1 MLDYTERINSVL
13 DQALGASPGDTS
25 ERLVAAMRYSVLG
38 GGKRIRAR
46 LVYAT
51 GHTLGLPDAQLDA
64 LAAAVECIHA
74 YSLVHDDLPAMD
86 DDDLR
91 RGQPTTHIA
100 FDPVTAILAGD
111 ALQARAFEL
120 LVCDPPLDAAPAAR
134 VQLVRLLAEAAGA
147 SGMVSGQ
154 MRDMTAE
161 GQQLTQAELEQIHA
175 QKTGA
180 LLRACVLMPAA
191 LSPDVSAGA
200 HAALDRFATRI
211 GLAFQVRDDV
221 IDIESSTATL
231 GKTQGADA
239 DHGKATYPALMGLD
253 AAKAYAERLVDEACT
268 ALQTIGGNTGELES
282 IAHAIVE
289 RRS

>member
-1 MLDYTERINSVL
+1 MGDHRQRINSVL
-13 DQALGASPGDTS
+13 DRALDDSPGNTS
-25 ERLVAAMRYSVLG
+25 DRLVRAMRYSVLG

-46 LVYAT
+46 LIYAT
-51 GHTLGLPDAQLDA
+51 GHTLALPDAQLDA
-64 LAAAVECIHA
+64 PAAAVECIHA
-74 YSLVHDDLPAMD
+74 YSLVHDDLPSMD

-91 RGQPTTHIA
+91 RGQPTTHIT
-100 FDPVTAILAGD
+100 FDPATAILAGD
-111 ALQARAFEL
+111 ALQTRAFEL
-120 LVCDPPLDAAPAAR
+120 LVRDTALDAEPAVR
-134 VQLVRLLAEAAGA
+134 IELVRLLSEAAGVR
-147 SGMVSGQ
+147 GMVSGQ
-154 MRDMTAE
+154 MRDMAAE
-161 GQQLTQAELEQIHA
+161 GQQLTQAELERIHA

-191 LSPDVSAGA
+191 LCPDCAAGT

-268 ALQTIGGNTGELES
+268 SLQDIDADTGELES

>member
-1 MLDYTERINSVL
+1 MGDYRQRINSVL
-13 DQALGASPGDTS
+13 DRALDDSPGNTS
-25 ERLVAAMRYSVLG
+25 ERLVQAMRYSVLG

-46 LVYAT
+46 LIYAT
-51 GHTLGLPDAQLDA
+51 GHTLALPDTQLDA
-64 LAAAVECIHA
+64 PAAAVECIHA
-74 YSLVHDDLPAMD
+74 YSLVHDDLPSMD

-100 FDPVTAILAGD
+100 FDPATAILAGD
-111 ALQARAFEL
+111 ALQTRAFEL
-120 LVCDPPLDAAPAAR
+120 LVSDTALDAGPAKR
-134 VQLVRLLAEAAGA
+134 VELVRLLAEAAGA

-154 MRDMTAE
+154 MRDMAAE
-161 GQQLTQAELEQIHA
+161 GQQLTQPELEQIHA

-191 LSPDVSAGA
+191 LCPNAAAST
-200 HAALDRFATRI
+200 HTALDQFATRI

-268 ALQTIGGNTGELES
+268 ALRQVDGNTGELES